1 MSFHILWRR
10 QICVSMFDVNINVI
24 LGREMRS
31 VVCRVIYF
39 CVDFHDVYGFTSEK
53 RGQP

>member
-1 MSFHILWRR
+1 
-10 QICVSMFDVNINVI
+10 MFDVNINVI